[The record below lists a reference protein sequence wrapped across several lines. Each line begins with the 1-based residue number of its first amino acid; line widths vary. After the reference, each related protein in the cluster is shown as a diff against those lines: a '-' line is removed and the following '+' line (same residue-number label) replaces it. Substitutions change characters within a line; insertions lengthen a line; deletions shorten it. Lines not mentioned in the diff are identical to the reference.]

1 MLNNNMRKIIKKIWK
16 IIMYKITKF
25 YIGKE
30 VFLVNEIQNIPK
42 FEKSFSQFGQDSY
55 IFNKLFKNKN
65 HGTFADV
72 GGNYPIDGNNTYLFE
87 INGWQG
93 IAMEPQD
100 KLRFLWKDL
109 RKTKCLDCVI
119 GPEEK
124 EIVFIEAGDSEHG
137 LSGVKD
143 FNKVSSTN
151 LTKTET
157 IKIQKRLDKILIE
170 NNLENLDYLSIDVE
184 GYEMEVLKSID
195 FNKINIEII
204 CLENNSSFNYVPL
217 VGEKIGSELGS
228 NIIREF
234 LKSKNYKH
242 IARIM
247 CDDIFI
253 KK

>member
-1 MLNNNMRKIIKKIWK
+1 
-16 IIMYKITKF
+16 MYRITKF

-65 HGTFADV
+65 HGTFVDV
-72 GGNYPIDGNNTYLFE
+72 GGNDPVNGNNTYLFE
-87 INGWQG
+87 MNGWNG
-93 IAMEPQD
+93 IAVEPQD

-109 RKTKCLDCVI
+109 RKTKCLDSVI

-124 EIVFIEAGDSEHG
+124 QIVFVEGGDSENG
-137 LSGVKD
+137 LSGVKN
-143 FNKVSSTN
+143 FNKVSN
-151 LTKTET
+151 KNPGKLET
-157 IKIQKRLDKILIE
+157 VKMQKRLDQILIE
-170 NNLENLDYLSIDVE
+170 NNLQNLDYLSIDVE

-195 FNKINIEII
+195 FNKINIELI
-204 CLENNSSFNYVPL
+204 CLENNSGFTTFPVI
-217 VGEKIGSELGS
+217 GEKLGSELGS
-228 NIIREF
+228 YKIRRF
-234 LKSKNYKH
+234 LKSKNYKQV
-242 IARIM
+242 ARII